1 MKIMDKDN
9 SVYNSA
15 CTLQVLIIALM
26 CFWGLS
32 LNSSLLISTVQLKG
46 SAVEK
51 ATTSDVV
58 HVWTE
63 ALETMFTCDCSKS
76 EALLAESSLNL

>member
-15 CTLQVLIIALM
+15 CALQVLIIALM

-63 ALETMFTCDCSKS
+63 ALERCLHVIVVKMKHF
-76 EALLAESSLNL
+76 